1 MTLWEKLKRRLS
13 LQLWR
18 LRRDREKVSPEVVWP
33 PQKARP
39 HTVVVFLPEKFEHF
53 DVARQVLSEA
63 RRRIDP
69 LLFVVCLRENYRGWI
84 DSTLDMRPVVYTDAE
99 KNWLGLP
106 RTRIVRRL
114 REYNPDMVIDLSPS
128 YDPFLAHL
136 SVMCGARL
144 RLSFDYQNAGLFYNM
159 LIVPEGDKPLSERY
173 KTLISYL

>member
-1 MTLWEKLKRRLS
+1 MTFLEKSKRRLS
-13 LQLWR
+13 LYLWR
-18 LRRDREKVSPEVVWP
+18 LHHGKEETLPEVVWP

-39 HTVVVFLPEKFEHF
+39 HTVVVLLPEKFEHF
-53 DVARQVLSEA
+53 DIARQILGEA

-84 DSTLDMRPVVYTDAE
+84 ETTLDMRPIVYTDAE
-99 KNWLGLP
+99 KSWLGLP
-106 RTRIVRRL
+106 RPQIIRRL

-144 RLSFDYQNAGLFYNM
+144 RLSFDYPDAGLFYNL
-159 LIVPEGDKPLSERY
+159 LIVPDGTKPLSERY
-173 KTLISYL
+173 KAFIGYL

>member
-1 MTLWEKLKRRLS
+1 MSFPEKLKRRLT
-13 LQLWR
+13 LHLWR
-18 LRRDREKVSPEVVWP
+18 LRHGRETLVPEVVWP

-53 DVARQVLSEA
+53 DVARQILSEA

-84 DSTLDMRPVVYTDAE
+84 DTTLDMRPVVYTDAE
-99 KNWLGLP
+99 KSWLGLP
-106 RTRIVRRL
+106 RARIIRRL
-114 REYNPDMVIDLSPS
+114 REYSPDMVIDLSPS

-144 RLSFDYQNAGLFYNM
+144 RLSFDYQDAGLFYNM

-173 KTLISYL
+173 KALVGYL